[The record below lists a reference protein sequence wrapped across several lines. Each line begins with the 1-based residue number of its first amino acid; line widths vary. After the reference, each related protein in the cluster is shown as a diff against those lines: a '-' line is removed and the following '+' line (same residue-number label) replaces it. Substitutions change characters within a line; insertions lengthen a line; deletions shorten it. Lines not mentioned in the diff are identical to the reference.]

1 MGWDFVKGGSKWQYI
16 YISVVASLQSVISG
30 STFAYQWWLCTNGVL
45 KSHKLV
51 VNSLCLVCKV
61 EEESVSHFF
70 RDCVFSKHVLGGL
83 KISHLL
89 LGIYPWEN
97 ILDPTMAEAISNLI
111 KDIKK
116 RGAKF
121 RSLQFRYVPR
131 EANVTTHGLAMEGRK
146 YGYPMYWVEEVPKE
160 VERLVDK
167 DRRGVG

>member
-1 MGWDFVKGGSKWQYI
+1 
-16 YISVVASLQSVISG
+16 
-30 STFAYQWWLCTNGVL
+30 VL

-70 RDCVFSKHVLGGL
+70 RDCVFSKHVLGG
-83 KISHLL
+83 
-89 LGIYPWEN
+89 
-97 ILDPTMAEAISNLI
+97 ISNLI